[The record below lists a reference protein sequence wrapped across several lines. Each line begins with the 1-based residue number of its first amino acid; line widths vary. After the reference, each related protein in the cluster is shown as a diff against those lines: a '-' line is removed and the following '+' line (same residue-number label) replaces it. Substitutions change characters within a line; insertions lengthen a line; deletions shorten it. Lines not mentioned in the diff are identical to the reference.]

1 MTGIQTSMGA
11 NKLELRQGDVNTVP
25 NGVATL
31 DPDVLAN
38 AGGELAA
45 AVAGAVMSKT
55 AAGHLTPGI
64 LAAPAAGGSPLP
76 LFLWFG
82 HDENT
87 APAVVRDRGMPGFG
101 SKPVD
106 PNEGGAPPYTPEGN
120 PFWGV
125 AGNAVGSVSGPYS
138 YVIGGCGMELTSTR
152 FATGE
157 TYAVGQPL
165 SAVSAAAA
173 NVGTRGVIVPAGADD
188 VVVGIVTGRFT
199 SPDGYDTLAFMAVYQ
214 PGTAVPAALP

>member
-1 MTGIQTSMGA
+1 MTGILTSMGA
-11 NKLELRQGDVNTVP
+11 NKLELRQGDINTVP

-45 AVAGAVMSKT
+45 VVAGCVMSKT

-64 LAAPAAGGSPLP
+64 LATPASAGSPLP

-87 APAVVRDRGMPGFG
+87 ANAVVRDRGMPGYG

-106 PNEGGAPPYTPEGN
+106 ADGNPEGI

-125 AGNAVGSVSGPYS
+125 AGNAVGDISGPYS
-138 YVIGGCGMELTSTR
+138 YIIGGCGMELTTTR
-152 FATGE
+152 FDADAS
-157 TYAVGQPL
+157 YAVGQPVT
-165 SAVSAAAA
+165 AVSAAAA
-173 NVGTRGVIVPAGADD
+173 IVAQRGVIRPLVAATD
-188 VVVGIVTGRFT
+188 VVVGVVTGRFT
-199 SPDGYDTLAFMAVYQ
+199 SPDGYDTLALMALYT
-214 PGTAVPAALP
+214 PGTTVAAEL